1 MQETYIP
8 NDIFYMQI
16 NELSP
21 SFTIGFAINDM
32 KNFKKLIKQFKENKY
47 FIEDE
52 NVNNKKNFNNIYLF
66 EVKNFE

>member
-1 MQETYIP
+1 MLV
-8 NDIFYMQI
+8 

-32 KNFKKLIKQFKENKY
+32 KNFKKLIRQFKENKF

-52 NVNNKKNFNNIYLF
+52 NANNKNFNNIYLF
-66 EVKNFE
+66 EVKNF